1 MKLTKLSL
9 FALTFAV
16 VLSVAGYLL
25 LQKKPAA
32 PHLGFTTLQGERFT
46 IANLRGKVVLVNFWA
61 TDCPGCIKE
70 MPQLIETHNKYRAAG
85 YETVAVAMYYDPPNY
100 VLNFATKN
108 ALPFKVVLD
117 VKGEAA
123 RAFGGVTLTPTSF
136 IIDKKGR
143 IIHKI
148 IGEPDFA
155 ELHRLIEKKLSEK
168 VILDSKVQR
177 VQSLPQLAV
186 SNGVTRF
193 FKRA

>member
-1 MKLTKLSL
+1 MKLTKFGL
-9 FALTFAV
+9 FALSFAV
-16 VLSVAGYLL
+16 ALSGAGYLL

-32 PHLGFTTLQGERFT
+32 PHLNFTTLQGERFT
-46 IANLRGKVVLVNFWA
+46 TESLRGKVVLVNFWA

-70 MPQLIETHNKYRAAG
+70 MPQLVATYNKYRATG

-100 VLNFATKN
+100 VLNFATKH

-117 VKGEAA
+117 IKGEAA

-136 IIDKKGR
+136 IVDKNGR

-155 ELHRLIEKKLSEK
+155 ELHRLIEKKLGEK
-168 VILDSKVQR
+168 ISLDSAARDGQGVLQF
-177 VQSLPQLAV
+177 AV
-186 SNGVTRF
+186 SNGVTRS

>member
-1 MKLTKLSL
+1 MKLTKIRLL
-9 FALTFAV
+9 ALTVTALLGVMGFF
-16 VLSVAGYLL
+16 L
-25 LQKKPAA
+25 LQKKPVV
-32 PHLGFTTLQGERFT
+32 PDLSFTTLQGERFT
-46 IANLRGKVVLVNFWA
+46 TASLRGKVVLINFWA

-70 MPQLIETHNKYRAAG
+70 MPQLIETHHKYQAAG

-117 VKGEAA
+117 VQGEAA
-123 RAFGGVTLTPTSF
+123 RAFGGVSLTPTSF

-143 IIHKI
+143 VIHKI

-155 ELHRLIEKKLSEK
+155 ALHRLIEKKLSEN
-168 VILDSKVQR
+168 VTPNAAAQGVQG
-177 VQSLPQLAV
+177 VLQSAD

>member
-1 MKLTKLSL
+1 MKLTKFNF
-9 FALTFAV
+9 FALAFT
-16 VLSVAGYLL
+16 VLLGVAGYFL

-32 PHLGFTTLQGERFT
+32 PQVGFTTLQGERFT
-46 IANLRGKVVLVNFWA
+46 TESLRGKVVLVNFWA

-70 MPQLIETHNKYRAAG
+70 MPQLVATHNKYRAAG
-85 YETVAVAMYYDPPNY
+85 YETIAVAMYYDPPNY

-117 VKGEAA
+117 IKGEAA

-155 ELHRLIEKKLSEK
+155 KLHRLIEKKLSEK
-168 VILDSKVQR
+168 V
-177 VQSLPQLAV
+177 SLGSAAQ
-186 SNGVTRF
+186 GV
-193 FKRA
+193 